1 MVSAS
6 TRPTDPVPE
15 IEPESHAQQ
24 QATYAKAGE
33 RLPLNIKLAYGMPN
47 LAGAGMAIPV
57 LVTMTIFYSDVVLL
71 PLGFVALAIAFARA
85 FDAITDPI
93 MGWITDRTNT
103 RWGRRRPCMLIGAPL
118 CAISFFLLFNP
129 PESLS
134 VGGAGIWFCTTFIL
148 YYLFH
153 TMYSIPHYGLG
164 PELAEDYH
172 ERSSLFAVMEGFAVL
187 GTILGAALPA
197 LCFSVFGGQRE
208 GFRVF
213 ALGVG
218 IVLTLLYAWQCYKIR
233 ERPDYYTR
241 EPNPIVPGVRR
252 VMRNRPA
259 RILLATYTVGSVTG
273 MIPALMMPY
282 FTTYVLKVEDPAF
295 WIAALLVIY
304 FGSGLVLLPF
314 WLRATRRFGKYPIYI
329 VTAAVGI
336 SSSIMLFFQGPGDVV
351 RTALILAWAG
361 TVFGA
366 RLFLGPSIQ
375 ADVIDYDELYTG
387 KRREA
392 QYGAFWA
399 LITKFT
405 VIPSA
410 AVPLAIL
417 ATLGYQPNVEQ
428 TETVTFAIRL
438 IYGVFPATFGLLS
451 LVVFTRFP
459 IREITHQKI
468 LEGIGQHR
476 RGESAE
482 DPLTGRVLQP
492 PASDEDEE
500 RGWFLDHFSYREL
513 VRTCK
518 RGPRVLIQSA
528 TLAAAFSLFTA
539 SLFGWL
545 VWSGLGDLNQKPGLS
560 TTLEVVV
567 AGFAFTGFCYHL
579 LRLRAARKM
588 NASPVHPDLIRSHL
602 ELLESRRPIH
612 ELAPA
617 ANA

>member
-1 MVSAS
+1 MVSSARTTEPAAEAS
-6 TRPTDPVPE
+6 PATL
-15 IEPESHAQQ
+15 AQQ

-33 RLPLNIKLAYGMPN
+33 RLPMSIKLAYGMPN

-93 MGWITDRTNT
+93 MGWVTDRTNT
-103 RWGRRRPCMLIGAPL
+103 RWGRRRPWMFVGAPL
-118 CAISFFLLFNP
+118 CAVSFFLLFNP

-134 VGGAGIWFCTTFIL
+134 TQGAGIWFCSTFIL

-164 PELAEDYH
+164 PELAEEYH

-197 LCFSVFGGQRE
+197 VCFWAFGGQRE

-213 ALGVG
+213 AMGVG
-218 IVLTLLYAWQCYKIR
+218 ITLVILYFWQCYKIK

-282 FTTYVLKVEDPAF
+282 FTTYVLKVDEPAF
-295 WIAALLVIY
+295 WIATLLVVY
-304 FGSGLVLLPF
+304 FGSGLVMLPV
-314 WLRATRRFGKYPIYI
+314 WLRVTRHFGKYPVYI

-336 SSSIMLFFQGPGDVV
+336 SSSIMLFFQGAGDVV
-351 RTALILAWAG
+351 PTLFILIWAG
-361 TVFGA
+361 SVFGA

-428 TETVTFAIRL
+428 TETVTFAIRV
-438 IYGVFPATFGLLS
+438 IYGLFPATFGILS
-451 LVVFTRFP
+451 VLVFLRFP
-459 IREITHQKI
+459 IREASHKTILDGIQK
-468 LEGIGQHR
+468 HR

-492 PASDEDEE
+492 PLADLDEE
-500 RGWFLDHFSYREL
+500 RGWFLDHFSQREL
-513 VRTCK
+513 ERTCR
-518 RGPRVLIQSA
+518 RGPRVLIHGSI
-528 TLAAAFSLFTA
+528 LAALLSLSTSA
-539 SLFGWL
+539 LFAVL
-545 VWSGLGDLNQKPGLS
+545 VWTGLGDLNQKPGLS

-567 AGFAFTGFCYHL
+567 AGFGFTSFCYHL
-579 LRLRAARKM
+579 LRLRAARRM
-588 NASPVHPDLIRSHL
+588 NETPVESELIRSHL
-602 ELLESRRPIH
+602 ALLESRRPVS
-612 ELAPA
+612 ASA
-617 ANA
+617 V